1 MNNTRDNDARRQ
13 RDLNQAL
20 TCAQGTYWDKVS
32 EQNNGENIQIL
43 TEHSLL

>member
-13 RDLNQAL
+13 RDLNLAL

-32 EQNNGENIQIL
+32 ETKQQRKH
-43 TEHSLL
+43 TDSH